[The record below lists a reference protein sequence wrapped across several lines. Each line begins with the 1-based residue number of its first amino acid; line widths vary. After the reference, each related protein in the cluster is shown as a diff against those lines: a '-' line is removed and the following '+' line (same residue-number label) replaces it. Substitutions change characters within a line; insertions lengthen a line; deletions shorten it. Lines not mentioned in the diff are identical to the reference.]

1 MKTAKIRFL
10 WAMAIFG
17 TVGIFVRMIPMSSTA
32 IAFSRGV
39 VGLIFLLCV
48 MALTKKPPALADIR
62 KSAWVLLLSGAAMG
76 FNWILLFEAYRYT
89 TVATATV
96 CYYLAPAFVILASPL
111 LGERLTAK
119 KLICAAVALAGM
131 VCVSGVLSVREQTG
145 TDLLG
150 VAAGVGA
157 AVLYATVMLLN
168 KKLPPMA
175 AYDKTTVQLG
185 AAALV
190 ILPYMLLTEGI
201 PQLPTETTGILCLLV
216 VCVVHTGFAYAVYFG
231 AMGQVKAQT
240 VAIFS
245 YLDPVVAILLSA
257 LLLREPVDV
266 LGIVGSV
273 LILGSA
279 LYSELPEKVKKG
291 VL

>member
-1 MKTAKIRFL
+1 MKTAKLRFL
-10 WAMAIFG
+10 ASMAIFG

-32 IAFSRGV
+32 IAFFRGL

-48 MALTKKPPALADIR
+48 MVLTKKPPSLGDIR
-62 KSAWVLLLSGAAMG
+62 KNAWVLLLSGAAMG

-96 CYYLAPAFVILASPL
+96 CYYLAPAFVLLASPL

-131 VCVSGVLSVREQTG
+131 VCVSGVLSVKQQTG

-175 AYDKTTVQLG
+175 AYDKTSVQLG
-185 AAALV
+185 AASLV

-201 PQLPTETTGILCLLV
+201 PQLPTETEGIVCLLV
-216 VCVVHTGFAYAVYFG
+216 VCVIHTGFAYAMYFG
-231 AMGQVKAQT
+231 AMSHVNAQT

-245 YLDPVVAILLSA
+245 YLDPVIAILLSA
-257 LLLREPVDV
+257 LLLREPMDMFGV
-266 LGIVGSV
+266 IGSV

-279 LYSELPEKVKKG
+279 LYSELPVGEKEG
-291 VL
+291 

>member
-1 MKTAKIRFL
+1 MKTAKLRFL
-10 WAMAIFG
+10 ASMAIFG

-32 IAFSRGV
+32 IAFFRGL
-39 VGLIFLLCV
+39 VGLVFLLCV
-48 MALTKKPPALADIR
+48 MVLTKKSPSLRDIR
-62 KSAWVLLLSGAAMG
+62 KNAWVLLLSGAAMG

-96 CYYLAPAFVILASPL
+96 CYYLAPAFVLLASPL

-131 VCVSGVLSVREQTG
+131 VCVSGVLSVKQQTG

-175 AYDKTTVQLG
+175 AYDKTSVQLG
-185 AAALV
+185 AASLV
-190 ILPYMLLTEGI
+190 ILPYMLLTEGV
-201 PQLPTETTGILCLLV
+201 PQLPTETVGIVCLLV
-216 VCVVHTGFAYAVYFG
+216 VCVIHTGFAYAMYFG
-231 AMGQVKAQT
+231 AMSHVNAQT

-245 YLDPVVAILLSA
+245 YLDPVIAILLSA
-257 LLLREPVDV
+257 VLLREPMDMF
-266 LGIVGSV
+266 GIIGSV

-279 LYSELPEKVKKG
+279 LYSELPVGEKEG
-291 VL
+291 

>member
-10 WAMAIFG
+10 SAMAIFG

-32 IAFSRGV
+32 IAFCRGV

-48 MALTKKPPALADIR
+48 MALTKKPPSIIDIKKNAL
-62 KSAWVLLLSGAAMG
+62 VLLLSGAAMG

-111 LGERLTAK
+111 LGDRLTPR

-131 VCVSGVLSVREQTG
+131 VCVSGVLSGGQQTG

-157 AVLYATVMLLN
+157 AVLYATVVLLN

-175 AYDKTTVQLG
+175 AYDKTSVQLG
-185 AAALV
+185 AASLV
-190 ILPYMLLTEGI
+190 ILPYMLLTEGV
-201 PQLPTETTGILCLLV
+201 PQLPTETTGIICLLA

-231 AMGQVKAQT
+231 AMGQVDAQT

-245 YLDPVVAILLSA
+245 YLDPVIAVLLSA
-257 LLLREPVDV
+257 ILLREPMDV
-266 LGIVGSV
+266 FGIVGSV

-279 LYSELPEKVKKG
+279 LYSELPEKVKKTA
-291 VL
+291 